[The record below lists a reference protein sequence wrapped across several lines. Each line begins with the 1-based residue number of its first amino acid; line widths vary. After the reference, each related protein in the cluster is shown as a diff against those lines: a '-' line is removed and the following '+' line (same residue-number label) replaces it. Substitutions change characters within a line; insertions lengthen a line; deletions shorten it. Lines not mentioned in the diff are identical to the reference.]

1 MRQAEKWSKEKFLK
15 SNFPAGD
22 LCRPP
27 GRVINFPMPP
37 PDPETARWFAAE
49 IQPHEPMLR
58 AWLKSQFPSGESE
71 IDDVVQEAFIRVLG
85 AYATAEIRSPKAF
98 LFVVARNLA
107 GMRLRH
113 RMVENT
119 KPLAE
124 IDCSGI
130 LDEETDVPHAV
141 ARSQELA
148 MLTTAVQSLPTRCRQ
163 IITLRKIYGLSL
175 KETAAELG
183 IDPHTVV
190 IQTSIGIRKL
200 TEYFRR
206 HGAGGQRP

>member
-1 MRQAEKWSKEKFLK
+1 
-15 SNFPAGD
+15 
-22 LCRPP
+22 
-27 GRVINFPMPP
+27 MPP
-37 PDPETARWFAAE
+37 PDPETARWFAVE

-58 AWLKSQFPSGESE
+58 AWLKSQFPSAENE
-71 IDDVVQEAFIRVLG
+71 IDDIIQESRIRVLA
-85 AYATAEIRSPKAF
+85 AYATSEIRSPKAF
-98 LFVVARNLA
+98 LYVIARNLTL
-107 GMRLRH
+107 MRLRH
-113 RMVENT
+113 RAVENT

-130 LDEETDVPHAV
+130 LDEEVDVPHAV
-141 ARSQELA
+141 ARTQELE
-148 MLTTAVQSLPTRCRQ
+148 MLTTAVQSLPIRCRQ

-200 TEYFRR
+200 SDYFRR
-206 HGAGGQRP
+206 HGSGGGSRP